1 MRFPNPVPIG
11 EIARLIHARIK
22 GDPSAQATGIN
33 EIHRVEQG
41 DLAFVDH
48 PKYYD
53 KCLGSA
59 ASFLIINADVDCP
72 PGKALLIVDDP
83 FDAYLTIVRRFRPY
97 EPSISRI
104 SATATL
110 GEGTIVEQGAV
121 LGNHVRV
128 GRDCTIHQGV
138 VVRDHC
144 VIGDRVVIQAGT
156 VIGSEP
162 FYYNTRKDRE
172 VWYRRME
179 SCGRVVVEDDVE
191 IGANCTIDRGVT
203 HDTRIGRGTKM
214 DNLVHV
220 GHDTVIGRNCLIAA
234 QVGIAGAV
242 EVEDGVVLW
251 GQVGVSK
258 TLRIGSNAVVLA
270 QSGVPSDLEGGETY
284 FGTPAVDA
292 RSKRREIVWVR
303 RIQEL
308 WDRVSRLES
317 GQSAHR

>member
-1 MRFPNPVPIG
+1 MRFPSPIPLG
-11 EIARLIHARIK
+11 DIAELIHARVK
-22 GDPSAQATGIN
+22 GDARAMVSGIN
-33 EIHRVEQG
+33 EIHRVEEG
-41 DLAFVDH
+41 DLVFVDH
-48 PKYYD
+48 PKYYA
-53 KCLGSA
+53 KCIQSQA
-59 ASFLIINADVDCP
+59 TFIIINAEIDCP
-72 PGKALLIVDDP
+72 PHKALLIVEEP
-83 FDAYLTIVRRFRPY
+83 FEAYLTIVRRYRPY
-97 EPSISRI
+97 EHSTSAVSPS
-104 SATATL
+104 AVV
-110 GEGTIVEQGAV
+110 GEGTRLQAGVV

-128 GRDCTIHQGV
+128 GRDCMIQQGV
-138 VVRDHC
+138 IVRDHC

-162 FYYNTRKDRE
+162 FYYNAKKDRE
-172 VWYRRME
+172 AWYRRME

-203 HDTRIGRGTKM
+203 HDTRIGAGTKM

-242 EVEDGVVLW
+242 EVGEGVVLW

-270 QSGVPSDLEGGETY
+270 QSGVPSDLAGGETY
-284 FGTPAVDA
+284 FGTPAIDA
-292 RSKRREIVWVR
+292 RAKRREIVWVR

-317 GQSAHR
+317 GA